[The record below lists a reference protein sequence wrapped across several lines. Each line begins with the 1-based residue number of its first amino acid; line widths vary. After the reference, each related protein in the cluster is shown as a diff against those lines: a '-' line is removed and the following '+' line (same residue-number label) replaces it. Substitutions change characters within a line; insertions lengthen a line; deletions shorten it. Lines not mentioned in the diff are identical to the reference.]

1 MLSKLTNI
9 RLLLAAAI
17 ATFGLTPVV
26 DGHSWIEQLRNINS
40 KGQYVGDYGYPRGF
54 KAKTDPG
61 YDGTVDMI
69 WLLPEATEKTTP
81 FISEDSVLCGP
92 KQRKPEQSKPEYP
105 RLKTAPGQFIAM
117 RYTENGHVSLIGA
130 DDSSNTNNPKPK
142 KGGTVFIYGTTEPK
156 EDEKLATVLRWTK
169 DGKGGNKA
177 GVLLATN
184 NYDDNRCYE
193 SDNHS
198 KISDERHKEYPNF
211 VMGQVSNG
219 PGNTFLSCESNVA
232 LPKDAAPGKPY
243 TFYWVWQWNTDVGK
257 DPKLPTGKDEYYT
270 TCIDVDVVDTVETA
284 TDEKSLKYPM
294 GPQQDVWSMAVS
306 DYASRTALYTDAIAA
321 EVGPVFKTDKPASGT
336 ASGSPMAS
344 ATGPAAGGPMNSPTG
359 SAAAPPASQATPPA
373 SKPTSAQSTL
383 ATVTKP
389 SAGSGTGADSIPTMT
404 TRPGRP
410 LPDTTAAPA
419 PAPGSGNGTGAGAGA
434 DSDPVTITDTVL
446 VTVTAPAVTAPAG
459 AAASHLP
466 RHLRRQAL
474 NYHA

>member
-1 MLSKLTNI
+1 MHSKVTNI

-17 ATFGLTPVV
+17 ATFGLAPVV
-26 DGHSWIEQLRNINS
+26 DGHSWVEQLRNINA
-40 KGQYVGDYGYPRGF
+40 KGQYVGNFGYPRGF

-61 YDGTVDMI
+61 YNGDVDMI

-81 FISEDSVLCGP
+81 FISQDTVLCGP

-105 RLKTAPGQFIAM
+105 RLQTAPGQFIAM
-117 RYTENGHVSLIGA
+117 RYTENGHVTIIGA
-130 DDSSNTNNPKPK
+130 ADDSNTNNPKPK

-184 NYDDNRCYE
+184 NFDDDRCYE
-193 SDNHS
+193 TNETPMS
-198 KISDERHKEYPNF
+198 KTRQKESPNF
-211 VMGQVSNG
+211 VMGQVSDG

-257 DPKLPTGKDEYYT
+257 DPLLPTGKDQYYT
-270 TCIDVDVVDTVETA
+270 TCMDVDVVDTAETA
-284 TDEKSLKYPM
+284 TDEKTLKFPM
-294 GPQQDVWSMAVS
+294 GPQQDAWSVAVK
-306 DYASRTALYTDAIAA
+306 DYASRTALYTDAIKA
-321 EVGPVFKTDKPASGT
+321 EVGPVFKTDQPVSGT
-336 ASGSPMAS
+336 ASGRPMAS
-344 ATGPAAGGPMNSPTG
+344 VTGPAAGGPMASVTG
-359 SAAAPPASQATPPA
+359 PAGSPPASKVTSPA

-389 SAGSGTGADSIPTMT
+389 SAGPATGSDGIPTMT

-410 LPDTTAAPA
+410 LPDTTPAPA
-419 PAPGSGNGTGAGAGA
+419 PAPGSSNGAGAGA
-434 DSDPVTITDTVL
+434 GDDSDPVTITDTVL
-446 VTVTAPAVTAPAG
+446 VTVTAPAVTAPSG
-459 AAASHLP
+459 ARASHLP
-466 RHLRRQAL
+466 RHVRRQAL